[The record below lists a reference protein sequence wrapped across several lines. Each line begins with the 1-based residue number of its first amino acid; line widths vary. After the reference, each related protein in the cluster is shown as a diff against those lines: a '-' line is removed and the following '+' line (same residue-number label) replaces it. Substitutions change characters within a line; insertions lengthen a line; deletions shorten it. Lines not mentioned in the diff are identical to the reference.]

1 MRGPVVGK
9 GRSVMTTTEL
19 LNALKAAG
27 IVLQTTGDRLMF
39 EAPKGAMT
47 PELRDQ
53 LARQKPELLALLGST
68 YAAD

>member
-47 PELRDQ
+47 PRTAGP
-53 LARQKPELLALLGST
+53 ARAPEARIAGAAPVT